1 MTFKLT
7 CPDINNLVDYG
18 LSILYCQFFI
28 LSDLGNKATSTLYM
42 VCRGAFLCLH
52 PKRTSFLEITSE
64 IDSNQCNKSPS
75 MVVLACTYGE
85 GMVMLKESIKTISQ
99 AIFTIFVV
107 LSLSGC
113 FLDGGGDSTTIDS
126 VTPITTANPAGGL
139 YSAALQV
146 SLTAN
151 EAATI
156 YYSTDG
162 NDPYV
167 GGGNTTSGTSP
178 ISSITIPIGTTVLNF
193 FAIDQANNN
202 EVIKTETYVVG
213 VRAFDF
219 TVLGNE
225 MYAAKMAKFPMTL
238 FPAFTQLGHEI
249 LSVLENADPNNSPFE
264 LAMCMNAPTGSAT
277 VTWLD
282 KDGDLELSTGDDANL
297 TVINC
302 DTDNDGTL
310 ISADIAITFTN
321 VDVDNLPRIKEM
333 DASMSFTITHISGPI
348 SFTGSFAVSNQT
360 LDDINYTN
368 TFIASDTPGQIL
380 AISQN
385 NAPLYRFGCFNVVH
399 SFGIAVPD
407 TYDLATAGVINVAT
421 YIMSLEKDPP
431 ITFINNAPFSGTQRL
446 RSQSVPYCAAVD
458 VPNGVSDSNGA
469 YIDIEAKID
478 GDRDILIKVFLVNDT
493 LLWSVPFWWDL
504 L

>member
-1 MTFKLT
+1 
-7 CPDINNLVDYG
+7 
-18 LSILYCQFFI
+18 
-28 LSDLGNKATSTLYM
+28 
-42 VCRGAFLCLH
+42 
-52 PKRTSFLEITSE
+52 
-64 IDSNQCNKSPS
+64 
-75 MVVLACTYGE
+75 
-85 GMVMLKESIKTISQ
+85 MLKESISR
-99 AIFTIFVV
+99 AIFTILVV
-107 LSLSGC
+107 LSLTGC
-113 FLDGGGDSTTIDS
+113 FLDGGGDSTPID
-126 VTPITTANPAGGL
+126 TTAPITTANPAGGL
-139 YSAALQV
+139 YSAAIQV
-146 SLTAN
+146 TLTAN

-162 NDPYV
+162 NDPSV

-178 ISSITIPIGTTVLNF
+178 ISGITIPIGTTALKF

-202 EVIKTETYVVG
+202 EEIKTETYVVG

-225 MYAAKMAKFPMTL
+225 IDAAKMAKITMTL

-264 LAMCMNAPTGSAT
+264 LTMCMNAPTGSAN

-282 KDGDLELSTGDDANL
+282 KDGDLELSTGDVANL

-302 DTDNDGTL
+302 DNDGTFF
-310 ISADIAITFTN
+310 SADIEIIFTN
-321 VDVDNLPRIKEM
+321 MDVDNLPRIKDM
-333 DASMSFTITHISGPI
+333 DATMDYTISHVSGPI
-348 SFTGSFAVSNQT
+348 SFTGSFGVNNQT
-360 LDDINYTN
+360 LDDMNYTN

-385 NAPLYRFGCFNVVH
+385 NIPLYQFGCFNVVH
-399 SFGIAVPD
+399 SFGIAVPN

-421 YIMSLEKDPP
+421 YIMSLEKGPP
-431 ITFINNAPFSGTQRL
+431 ITFMNNTPFSGSQRL

-493 LLWSVPFWWDL
+493 LLWSVPFWWVL

>member
-1 MTFKLT
+1 
-7 CPDINNLVDYG
+7 
-18 LSILYCQFFI
+18 
-28 LSDLGNKATSTLYM
+28 
-42 VCRGAFLCLH
+42 
-52 PKRTSFLEITSE
+52 
-64 IDSNQCNKSPS
+64 
-75 MVVLACTYGE
+75 
-85 GMVMLKESIKTISQ
+85 MLKESIKNISR
-99 AIFTIFVV
+99 AIFTILVL
-107 LSLSGC
+107 LSLTGC
-113 FLDGGGDSTTIDS
+113 FLDGGGGSASID
-126 VTPITTANPAGGL
+126 TAAPITTANPAGGL
-139 YSAALQV
+139 YSAAIQV
-146 SLTAN
+146 TLTAN

-162 NDPYV
+162 NDPTV

-178 ISSITIPIGTTVLNF
+178 ISGIAIPIGTTALKY

-225 MYAAKMAKFPMTL
+225 IDAAKMAKVTMNL

-264 LAMCMNAPTGSAT
+264 LSMCMNAPTGSST

-282 KDGDLELSTGDDANL
+282 KDGDLELSTGDVANL

-302 DTDNDGTL
+302 DTDNDGTF
-310 ISADIAITFTN
+310 ISVDIEIIFTN
-321 VDVDNLPRIKEM
+321 VDVDNLPRIKGM
-333 DASMSFTITHISGPI
+333 DATMNYTIPHISGPI
-348 SFTGSFAVSNQT
+348 SFTGSFGVSNQT

-385 NAPLYRFGCFNVVH
+385 NVPLYRFGCFNVVH

-421 YIMSLEKDPP
+421 NIMSLEKGPP
-431 ITFINNAPFSGTQRL
+431 ITFINDTPFSGTQRL
-446 RSQSVPYCAAVD
+446 RSQSIPYCAAVD